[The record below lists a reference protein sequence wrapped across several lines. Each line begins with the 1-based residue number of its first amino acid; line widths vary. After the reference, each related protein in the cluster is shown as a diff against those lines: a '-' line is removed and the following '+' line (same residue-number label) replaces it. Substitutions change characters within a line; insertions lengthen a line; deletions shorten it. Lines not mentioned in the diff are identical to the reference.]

1 MSCQLPESSLG
12 FNLKVFMQPRSFGT
26 HDGSFH
32 ADEVSACA
40 LLLVLDLID
49 RDKIYRTRDPKILA
63 KCEYVCDVGGIY
75 DSSIKR
81 FDHHQVDYQG
91 KLASAGM
98 ILLYLKEKDF
108 IPKDFYLFLNR
119 TLIQGVDAH
128 DNGIELCK
136 PGVSS
141 FSDVI
146 SNFLPIDYN
155 SSAKE
160 RYHAFLEATEFAYN
174 HIKRLRNRF
183 LYTKECTGK
192 VKEAMEKNE
201 LYLEF
206 SEPIPWIDSFFEMGG
221 DRHRALFVIMPTG
234 DHWKLRGIPPNS
246 KDRMKVR
253 LPLPEK
259 WAGLRD
265 QELAKASDI
274 EGAIFCHKGQFISIW
289 ENKKD
294 ALNAMYKI
302 FEEHNLKSS

>member
-1 MSCQLPESSLG
+1 
-12 FNLKVFMQPRSFGT
+12 MQPRSFGT

-49 RDKIYRTRDPKILA
+49 RDKIYRTRDPKVLA
-63 KCEYVCDVGGIY
+63 KCEYVCDVGGFY
-75 DSSIKR
+75 DPSIKR

-91 KLASAGM
+91 ELASAGM
-98 ILLYLKEKDF
+98 ILLYLKEKEF
-108 IPKDFYLFLNR
+108 IPKDFYQFLNR
-119 TLIQGVDAH
+119 ILIQGVDAH
-128 DNGIELCK
+128 DNGVELCK
-136 PGVSS
+136 QGASS

-155 SSAKE
+155 SSGKE
-160 RYHAFLEATEFAYN
+160 RFHAFLEAVEFAYS
-174 HIKRLRNRF
+174 HMKRLRNRF
-183 LYTKECTGK
+183 LYTKECKDK
-192 VKEAMEKNE
+192 VKAAMEKND

-221 DRHRALFVIMPTG
+221 DHHRALFIIMPTG

-246 KDRMKVR
+246 KNRMKVR

-265 QELAKASDI
+265 QELAKVTNI
-274 EGAIFCHKGQFISIW
+274 EGSIFCHKGQFISIW

-294 ALNAMYKI
+294 AFNAMHKI
-302 FEEHNLKSS
+302 FEENNLDYS